1 MSIRLSFKQAAGFCA
16 TALLCAGL
24 LAGGAPQAA
33 ADTNTDAIGAL
44 KNLGNAFA
52 DITDSTS
59 PAVVFIRIEKKMGH
73 RGMRFPGQ
81 GGEIPND
88 LFERFF
94 GMPGHP
100 GGPRGRGGAEPP
112 AENDVPVP
120 VGQGSGFIISA
131 DGHIITNHHV
141 VNDADKIMVQL
152 EDGREFEAE
161 VVGSDEDTEVA
172 VIKIDAEGLPTL
184 RLGDSDNLRVG
195 EWVLAIGN
203 PFGLSHS
210 VTAGIVS
217 ARGRGRVGLGN
228 GNFYA
233 DFIQTDAAINPGNSG
248 GPLINL
254 DGEVV
259 GLNTAILSR
268 SGGYMGIGFAIP
280 INMVKYVT
288 DQLMENGEVVRG
300 FLGISI
306 QDLDAITSQYFDGVD
321 QGVLVAGVIDD
332 TPAAKAGLLR
342 DDVIVELNGK
352 PATNA
357 GTFKSRVSIIAPGD
371 TANLVIIRD
380 GKKITKKVT
389 IAARPTNLGSSG
401 GGQTGVSKSK
411 SIGVTVQNL
420 TEDLAERFEFESTE
434 GVVITKV
441 TPNSPAARA
450 GLRPGMLIQEVNRQ
464 TITNTDD
471 FNAALEDQE
480 EAKSILLLVTEG
492 EYSRYIPLKMK

>member
-1 MSIRLSFKQAAGFCA
+1 
-16 TALLCAGL
+16 
-24 LAGGAPQAA
+24 
-33 ADTNTDAIGAL
+33 
-44 KNLGNAFA
+44 
-52 DITDSTS
+52 
-59 PAVVFIRIEKKMGH
+59 
-73 RGMRFPGQ
+73 
-81 GGEIPND
+81 
-88 LFERFF
+88 
-94 GMPGHP
+94 
-100 GGPRGRGGAEPP
+100 
-112 AENDVPVP
+112 
-120 VGQGSGFIISA
+120 
-131 DGHIITNHHV
+131 
-141 VNDADKIMVQL
+141 
-152 EDGREFEAE
+152 
-161 VVGSDEDTEVA
+161 
-172 VIKIDAEGLPTL
+172 
-184 RLGDSDNLRVG
+184 
-195 EWVLAIGN
+195 
-203 PFGLSHS
+203 
-210 VTAGIVS
+210 
-217 ARGRGRVGLGN
+217 
-228 GNFYA
+228 
-233 DFIQTDAAINPGNSG
+233 
-248 GPLINL
+248 
-254 DGEVV
+254 
-259 GLNTAILSR
+259 
-268 SGGYMGIGFAIP
+268 FAIP

-342 DDVIVELNGK
+342 DDVIIELNGK

-389 IAARPTNLGSSG
+389 IAARPTDLGSSG
-401 GGQTGVSKSK
+401 GGQTGGSKGKSSGVSKSK